1 MYKRQV
7 FTPAVLVE
15 NQDIIAQDST
25 VNLYNPY
32 AAVNDS
38 LVLNQSTMN
47 VGNLTTNPLHFTKF
61 ELNDGSTVNINSAAV
76 DFTTNTMGRITAD
89 EYAQAGEGTVVNLN
103 SINVLNKLIMSK
115 ETLAK
120 TIREIPD
127 FPIPGIL
134 FYDVTTL
141 FKNPSA
147 LQELSD
153 TLYEMYKDKGI
164 TKVVGIESR
173 GFIMG
178 PILATR
184 LGAGFVPMRKP
195 GKLPAET
202 IEESYD
208 KEYGKDTV
216 QIHKDAIEPD
226 DVVLLHDDLLATGG
240 TMEAACKLVKKLNP
254 KKVYVNFIIELKE
267 LHGKEIFSKDVDVES
282 VLTL

>member
-1 MYKRQV
+1 
-7 FTPAVLVE
+7 
-15 NQDIIAQDST
+15 
-25 VNLYNPY
+25 
-32 AAVNDS
+32 
-38 LVLNQSTMN
+38 
-47 VGNLTTNPLHFTKF
+47 
-61 ELNDGSTVNINSAAV
+61 
-76 DFTTNTMGRITAD
+76 
-89 EYAQAGEGTVVNLN
+89 
-103 SINVLNKLIMSK
+103 MSK
-115 ETLAK
+115 ETLTK
-120 TIREIPD
+120 SIREIPD

-141 FKNPSA
+141 FKEPTA

-184 LGAGFVPMRKP
+184 LGAGFVPIRKP

-216 QIHKDAIEPD
+216 QMHKDAINEDDVVLLHDKEYGTDTVQIHKDALDEN

-240 TMEAACKLVKKLNP
+240 TMEAACKLVKQMNP

-267 LHGKEIFSKDVDVES
+267 LHGKDVFGDDVEVEA
-282 VLTL
+282 VLSL

>member
-1 MYKRQV
+1 
-7 FTPAVLVE
+7 
-15 NQDIIAQDST
+15 
-25 VNLYNPY
+25 
-32 AAVNDS
+32 
-38 LVLNQSTMN
+38 
-47 VGNLTTNPLHFTKF
+47 
-61 ELNDGSTVNINSAAV
+61 
-76 DFTTNTMGRITAD
+76 
-89 EYAQAGEGTVVNLN
+89 
-103 SINVLNKLIMSK
+103 MSK
-115 ETLAK
+115 ETLTK
-120 TIREIPD
+120 SIREIPD

-141 FKNPSA
+141 FKEPTA

-184 LGAGFVPMRKP
+184 LGAGFVPIRKP

-216 QIHKDAIEPD
+216 QMHKDAINED
-226 DVVLLHDDLLATGG
+226 DVVLLRRLAGNRWNNGSRLQTGE
-240 TMEAACKLVKKLNP
+240 TDEPQESVCKLHHRAERASWQGCVWR
-254 KKVYVNFIIELKE
+254 
-267 LHGKEIFSKDVDVES
+267 
-282 VLTL
+282 